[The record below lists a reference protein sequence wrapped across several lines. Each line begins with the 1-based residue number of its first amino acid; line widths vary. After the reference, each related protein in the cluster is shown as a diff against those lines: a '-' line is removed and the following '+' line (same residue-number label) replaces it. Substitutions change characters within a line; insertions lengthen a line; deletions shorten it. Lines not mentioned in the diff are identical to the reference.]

1 MCTWVLLS
9 ITVDSV
15 LLAEP
20 ARLLS
25 ACIHSRK
32 QMAASSSNWIMRN
45 APSLEPFGLFALFGA
60 LTLFPAILM
69 IRVLEPEL
77 VLPAFS
83 ILLFAEAA
91 VAAIVARLIQAQE
104 KPGSI
109 TWWDFAGAFTFMGCA
124 AAIFGEPDQ
133 AALFFEEEAVA
144 RASSRL

>member
-1 MCTWVLLS
+1 ML
-9 ITVDSV
+9 
-15 LLAEP
+15 
-20 ARLLS
+20 
-25 ACIHSRK
+25 
-32 QMAASSSNWIMRN
+32 ASSSNWIMRN

-60 LTLFPAILM
+60 LTVFPAIVM

-91 VAAIVARLIQAQE
+91 VAAVVAHLIRTRE
-104 KPGSI
+104 NSGNI

-133 AALFFEEEAVA
+133 AALFFEEEAAVGA
-144 RASSRL
+144 NSRP

>member
-1 MCTWVLLS
+1 M
-9 ITVDSV
+9 
-15 LLAEP
+15 
-20 ARLLS
+20 
-25 ACIHSRK
+25 
-32 QMAASSSNWIMRN
+32 
-45 APSLEPFGLFALFGA
+45 FALFGA

-91 VAAIVARLIQAQE
+91 VAAIVAHLIRAQE
-104 KPGSI
+104 SLRNI

-144 RASSRL
+144 RSNSQP